1 MRYTYEL
8 LDGSKV
14 IAFNSLKQA
23 QTYANKTNRK
33 LAEYGDVYG
42 SNIAYAIF
50 NKSGNRND
58 TEELVAYYQFNSSG
72 KPKTLAPQEFINY
85 LTR

>member
-58 TEELVAYYQFNSSG
+58 TEELVAYYQFDSSG
-72 KPKTLAPQEFINY
+72 KPKTLEPQEFINY

>member
-14 IAFNSLKQA
+14 IAFNSIKQA
-23 QTYANKTNRK
+23 ETYAKKTNRK
-33 LAEYGDVYG
+33 LAEYGDVYA
-42 SNIAYAIF
+42 SDIRYAYF
-50 NKSGNRND
+50 NKSGNRYD
-58 TEELVAYYQFNSSG
+58 TEEIIAYYTNTG
-72 KPKTLAPQEFINY
+72 TLEPRRFIDY

>member
-1 MRYTYEL
+1 MRYIYEL

-23 QTYANKTNRK
+23 QTYATKTKRK

-42 SNIAYAIF
+42 SKIAYAYF
-50 NKSGNRND
+50 NKTGNRND
-58 TEELVAYYQFNSSG
+58 TEEIIAYYQFNTNG
-72 KPKTLAPQEFINY
+72 KPKTLAPQDFINY

>member
-1 MRYTYEL
+1 MRYSYTC

-23 QTYANKTNRK
+23 QTYATKTGRK

-42 SNIAYAIF
+42 SNIVYAFF

-58 TEELVAYYQFNSSG
+58 GEEVVAYYQFDSSG

>member
-1 MRYTYEL
+1 MRYSFRYMN
-8 LDGSKV
+8 GSKV

-23 QTYANKTNRK
+23 QTYATKTGRK

-42 SNIAYAIF
+42 YNIAYALF
-50 NKSGNRND
+50 NKTGNKND
-58 TEELVAYYQFNSSG
+58 TEELIAYYQFDSSG